1 MIRFIDQW
9 KKGKEGIGT
18 YVLTISSVL
27 MALIIGSLVSE
38 TLSVKH
44 LGFSLAFIPE
54 RVDENIVLSL
64 LLLPFAFG
72 LLAITLSIKYI
83 HRRSITSIF
92 TSREKTDWKR
102 FFLSF
107 GLWGIVMFA
116 FLMISKATGAPIEW
130 NFNPSTFVLLFLVSM
145 FIMPLQTMAEE
156 VFFRGLLLQGFG
168 MVFKKTWISLLIT
181 SVLFGLLHGSNP
193 EVMAIGKILLVYY
206 IWTGLFLGLIT
217 VMDEGLELAMGYHT
231 INNIF
236 AAIILTNDWQAFT
249 TDALFIDKSPPA
261 FAWDS
266 FLTLFLL
273 QPLLVFVFA
282 KIYKWKDWKHKLL
295 S

>member
-27 MALIIGSLVSE
+27 MALIIGSLVSD
-38 TLSVKH
+38 TLSIKY

-54 RVDENIVLSL
+54 NVDENIVLSL

-72 LLAITLSIKYI
+72 LLAIALAIKYI
-83 HRRSITSIF
+83 HKRPITTVF
-92 TSREKTDWKR
+92 TSREKIDWKR
-102 FFLSF
+102 FFVAF
-107 GLWGIVMFA
+107 GIWGAIMFI
-116 FLMISKATGAPIEW
+116 FLMIGKATGSPIEW
-130 NFNPSTFVLLFLVSM
+130 NFNPSTFTLLLLVSA

-168 MVFKKTWISLLIT
+168 AVFKKTWVSLLIT

-206 IWTGLFLGLIT
+206 IWTGLFLGVIT

-231 INNIF
+231 INNVF
-236 AAIILTNDWQAFT
+236 AAVILTNDWQAFT

-282 KIYKWKDWKHKLL
+282 KIYKWKDWKLRLL